1 MQNNSMISIFLL
13 LPLATVVAANFQL
26 VNVSVSKPVDFKSTV
41 ESAPLF
47 ARVVHDPD
55 DGKQPPTS

>member
-1 MQNNSMISIFLL
+1 MQNNSIIGVFLL
-13 LPLATVVAANFQL
+13 LPLATVTVANGQLTNASVSNL
-26 VNVSVSKPVDFKSTV
+26 VNWNSTV
-41 ESAPLF
+41 ESAPPL